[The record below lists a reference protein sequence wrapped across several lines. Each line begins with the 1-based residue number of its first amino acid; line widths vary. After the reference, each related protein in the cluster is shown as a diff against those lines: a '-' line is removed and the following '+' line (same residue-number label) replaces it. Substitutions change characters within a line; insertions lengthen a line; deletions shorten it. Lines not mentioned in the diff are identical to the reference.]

1 MDTSQLL
8 YQQGLAFHRQG
19 LIDKAKQAYQQA
31 IKHNPR
37 HAPALHTLGVLA
49 SQANDPTSGL
59 QLIAQALSVEPQN
72 SVFLTNAS
80 TALLS
85 LKRYDEALAL
95 CEQALATKPDH
106 FSALRNQGV
115 ALAGLLRHQEAIDSF
130 DKALNIN
137 PNFGEIYILRASAF
151 CELKAYSEA
160 VATADRVLA
169 LQPDFFEAHMS
180 KANALT
186 AAMRY
191 EQACEAYDKAL
202 ALQPEHAM
210 AWFLRAA
217 ALERARRYTEAIQSY
232 ARAMAIDP
240 QLPFVSGTL
249 LHAKMLCCDWSDLQS
264 LYLSVKAQVA
274 QNKPAIYPF
283 GYQAICDDEASL
295 QACAQFVTQD
305 KYPPQASAYV
315 HPAWPPHTKI
325 RLGYLCG
332 EFREQATS
340 ILMTE
345 VWERHDKD
353 QFEIFAFDNGWDDK
367 SPRRARIEKA
377 FDHIINISL
386 MQDLEVA
393 ELIHNH
399 QIDILINLNVFFGR
413 DRNQVFALRPS
424 PIQVNYLG
432 FPGTMGAPYMDYLIA
447 DDTVIPP
454 SSQEH
459 YTENVVRLPG
469 CYQPNDA
476 QRVISTRTFTR
487 QELGLPTEGFVF
499 CCFNNNYK
507 ITPTTFDVW
516 MRILQQVPGSVLWLL
531 KDTPDAALNLQREAA
546 QRGVDPQR
554 LVFAERMP
562 NAEHLARHRMADLF
576 LDTWPY
582 NAHTTASDAL
592 WAGLPLLTLQGHTF
606 PGRVANSLLRNL
618 QLLELITEEV
628 QAYEAMAVRLATNPD
643 LLSVL
648 RSRLNAVKHDSA
660 PFKPAQHAK
669 ELEALFLDMMKQ
681 VH

>member
-19 LIDKAKQAYQQA
+19 LLYQAKQAYQQA
-31 IKHNPR
+31 VKVNPR

-59 QLIAQALSVEPQN
+59 QLIAQALSVEPHN
-72 SVFLTNAS
+72 PVFLTNAS
-80 TALLS
+80 NALIS
-85 LKRYDEALAL
+85 LKRYNEALAL
-95 CEQALATKPDH
+95 CEQALTLKPDH

-115 ALAGLLRHQEAIDSF
+115 ALAALMRHPEAIESF

-137 PNFGEIYILRASAF
+137 PNVGEIYILRASAL

-160 VATADRVLA
+160 VATADRLLA
-169 LQPDFFEAHMS
+169 LQPDSFEAHMS

-186 AAMRY
+186 AGMQY

-202 ALQPEHAM
+202 ALQPAN
-210 AWFLRAA
+210 ANSWLLRAT
-217 ALERARRYTEAIQSY
+217 ALERATRYTEAIQSY
-232 ARAMAIDP
+232 ARAMSINPLMSFIHGA
-240 QLPFVSGTL
+240 Q
-249 LHAKMLCCDWSDLQS
+249 LHAKMLCCDWSDLHS
-264 LYLSVKAQVA
+264 LYLTVKAQVE

-295 QACAQFVTQD
+295 LACAQFVSQD
-305 KYPPQASAYV
+305 KYPAQPSAYV

-345 VWERHDKD
+345 VWERHNKD
-353 QFEIFAFDNGWDDK
+353 QFEIFAFDNGWDDR

-377 FDHIINISL
+377 FDHVIDISRL
-386 MQDLEVA
+386 QDREA
-393 ELIHNH
+393 ADLIHAH
-399 QIDILINLNVFFGR
+399 QIDILVNLNVFFGR
-413 DRNQVFALRPS
+413 ERNKVFALRPS

-447 DDTVIPP
+447 DETVIPP
-454 SSQEH
+454 SSQDQYAEK
-459 YTENVVRLPG
+459 VVYLPG

-476 QRVISTRTFTR
+476 QRTISKRVFTR
-487 QELGLPTEGFVF
+487 EELGLPPEGFVF

-507 ITPTTFDVW
+507 ITPSTFDVW

-531 KDTPDAALNLQREAA
+531 QDTPESAANLQREAA
-546 QRGVDPQR
+546 QRGVPTQR
-554 LVFAERMP
+554 LVFAPRMP
-562 NAEHLARHRMADLF
+562 NADHLARHRMADLF

-592 WAGLPLLTLQGHTF
+592 WAGLPLLTLKGKTF
-606 PGRVANSLLRNL
+606 PGRVASSLLRSL
-618 QLLELITEEV
+618 HLPELITEDV
-628 QAYEAMAVRLATNPD
+628 NAYEAMAVHLAIAPN
-643 LLSVL
+643 LLSGL
-648 RSRLNAVKHDSA
+648 RSRLSSVKHDST

-669 ELEALFLDMMKQ
+669 ELEALFLDMMKH